1 MCLAVPMKVV
11 SIAGPVAQVEESGV
25 CREARVDL
33 LDDLAV
39 GDHVMVHAG
48 IAIQRLD
55 QEEAEETLQLM
66 EQMFGAEPERTAES

>member
-25 CREARVDL
+25 RREARVDL
-33 LDDLAV
+33 LEDLAV
-39 GDHVMVHAG
+39 GDYVIVHAG

-55 QEEAEETLQLM
+55 QDEAEETLKLM
-66 EQMFGAEPERTAES
+66 EEMFRAEPERTPES